1 MRNKK
6 YYCSPV
12 SDIIALQVEGPLW
25 IILSLQVRWRVFT
38 LMMLRKQQFRWT
50 GFFKEELS

>member
-12 SDIIALQVEGPLW
+12 SDIIALQVEGPLCQ
-25 IILSLQVRWRVFT
+25 SLDVDSNNSISINDVTETAISVDWVF
-38 LMMLRKQQFRWT
+38 
-50 GFFKEELS
+50 